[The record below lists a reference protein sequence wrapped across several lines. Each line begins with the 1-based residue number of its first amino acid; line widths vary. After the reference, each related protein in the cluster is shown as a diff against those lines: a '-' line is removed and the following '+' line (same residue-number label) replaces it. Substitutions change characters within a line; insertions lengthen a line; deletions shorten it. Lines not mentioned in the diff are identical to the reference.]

1 MNLPKHLPE
10 KLTIAFPIWLLYGV
24 EEGHVYQDIDK
35 VMREHKERGFN
46 CLRFDDG
53 AGLIHDVD
61 GNELPDFVLKPL
73 LENMKVPMR
82 QMVTKKMTCH
92 DLLKRLIEI
101 CESAKRHGMYVILSS
116 WFYLHTFW
124 YIGDNKLVEE
134 LHNVTKYEI
143 FMTFAK
149 YLDYILQELKKRDL
163 FDCIAFCEIAN
174 EADGWAWMFREDK
187 AGTVTYD
194 EALEFKKSHEKA
206 LAWLQEKYPEILFA
220 YDCMSPFSR
229 DEYVPENMQV
239 YNSHPYFM
247 WNLYSEMQKEIANEI
262 IVENPIS
269 VDDVKKA
276 RGSSRGVNE
285 DWYHRVCFYKNLD
298 EKKMPYAEKW
308 LEERF
313 ARNREEYIEKLEEGI
328 VKLKEVAN
336 KYGTN
341 VPIVCGEGVI
351 YMGSSK
357 IQWEE
362 GSDAFWETLEYMA
375 RRYRDE
381 GIWGSV
387 VKTCC
392 GPDFSN
398 WENCKERILRV
409 NKIFIGDIE

>member
-61 GNELPDFVLKPL
+61 GNELPPFMLRKSFGAYSNITRQSVSRDG
-73 LENMKVPMR
+73 MR
-82 QMVTKKMTCH
+82 H

-124 YIGDNKLVEE
+124 YVGDNYMVEKM
-134 LHNVTKYEI
+134 HNIPKYEI

-187 AGTVTYD
+187 AGTVTYE

-206 LAWLQEKYPEILFA
+206 LAWIQEKYPEMLFA
-220 YDCMSPFSR
+220 YDCMSPSSR

-247 WNLYSEMQKEIANEI
+247 WNLYSEMQKEIGQEI
-262 IVENPIS
+262 MVENPVS
-269 VDDVKKA
+269 VEEIRNTRKGA
-276 RGSSRGVNE
+276 RDVNE
-285 DWYHRVCFYKNLD
+285 DWYDRVWFYANLD

-313 ARNREEYIEKLEEGI
+313 HKNREEYVQKLEEGI

-341 VPIVCGEGVI
+341 VPIVCGEGVT
-351 YMGSSK
+351 YVGSYLL
-357 IQWEE
+357 QWEE
-362 GSDAFWETLEYMA
+362 KSDAFWEMIEHMA

-381 GIWGSV
+381 GVWGTV
-387 VKTCC
+387 IKTCC
-392 GPDFSN
+392 GPEDPS
-398 WENCKERILRV
+398 WDMCKDRILKI
-409 NKIFIGDIE
+409 NKIFLGEDE